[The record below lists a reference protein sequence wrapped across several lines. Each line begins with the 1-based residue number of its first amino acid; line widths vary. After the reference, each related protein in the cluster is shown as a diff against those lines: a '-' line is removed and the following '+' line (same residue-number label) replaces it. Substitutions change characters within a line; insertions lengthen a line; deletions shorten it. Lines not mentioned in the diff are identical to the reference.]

1 MCISVIEFSIR
12 YLEDPAKARDGI
24 YSRNLEYDMWEN
36 RNKDGFRGP
45 HISSVPKDNRKIFF
59 IGDSFFY
66 GVGVNDEHSI
76 GQDLG
81 CAQSVVNFGSP
92 GSGPEQYAETAARYS
107 KYNPEVVFLG
117 LYVDND
123 IQRSANNNDD
133 MPELKQPGITF
144 VGESDKQF
152 VQKWWW
158 QKLRIV
164 TLSKKLFSFLEAG
177 VSGVQPACRAIADTA
192 VDVLSYNLPIELER
206 LVCDEQINP
215 HLLPRGAV
223 GDNTDY
229 YEVLANRFEEDPL
242 TKEKIIAARNAFPNS
257 TFGIVLLPS
266 KYQVS
271 TKYFESMRKLGFTFT
286 NDIPV
291 DTALQAA
298 IEQWAIE
305 QDILYINPLAELQR
319 REKEFDT
326 RQYYLF
332 DDHLTESGNRSIA
345 YQLYNWMQKKGVEDC
360 GG

>member
-1 MCISVIEFSIR
+1 M
-12 YLEDPAKARDGI
+12 
-24 YSRNLEYDMWEN
+24 
-36 RNKDGFRGP
+36 
-45 HISSVPKDNRKIFF
+45 
-59 IGDSFFY
+59 
-66 GVGVNDEHSI
+66 
-76 GQDLG
+76 
-81 CAQSVVNFGSP
+81 
-92 GSGPEQYAETAARYS
+92 
-107 KYNPEVVFLG
+107 
-117 LYVDND
+117 
-123 IQRSANNNDD
+123 
-133 MPELKQPGITF
+133 
-144 VGESDKQF
+144 
-152 VQKWWW
+152 
-158 QKLRIV
+158 RIV
-164 TLSKKLFSFLEAG
+164 TLSQRLFSFLEAG
-177 VSGVQPACRAIADTA
+177 ASGKQPACKAIADTT
-192 VDVLSYNLPIELER
+192 VDVPSYNLPIELER
-206 LVCDEQINP
+206 LICDEQINP

-223 GDNTDY
+223 GDNTEYYKALAKQFETDSQTKDY
-229 YEVLANRFEEDPL
+229 ILSVRD
-242 TKEKIIAARNAFPNS
+242 AFPDA